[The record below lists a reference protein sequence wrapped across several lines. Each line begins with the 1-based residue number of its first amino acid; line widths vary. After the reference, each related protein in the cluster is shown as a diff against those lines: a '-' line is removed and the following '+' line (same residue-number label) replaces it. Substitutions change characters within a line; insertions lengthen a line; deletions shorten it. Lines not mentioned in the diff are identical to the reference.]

1 MDMNELNIIKNA
13 AQDQPLILETSA
25 SSSTTNSSAT
35 TSASGSSSTSSTSS
49 SGFKSTT
56 VESTTQ
62 ETTTAAFQTVE
73 IAQEVHK
80 PNYIRIGVIVGIL
93 LVGVIV
99 AFLFR
104 RKKQN
109 KEETQKK
116 QTAKIK
122 AANDRFREKSE
133 EANARLTDYVNNY
146 LAQYD
151 FHDEGDGGGEIVFRD
166 LYEDEDDN
174 FKPEKNQY
182 DDENNIFENDAKT
195 LKTKE
200 RKLKAKEMLND
211 GITEDIDTYFETHSA
226 YKPNQKE
233 DVWDFRN
240 EEIETAIKENNYE
253 DYDNDYY
260 VEDVI
265 EEEKEED
272 EISIYT
278 KTYEENDDDS
288 YLDDLE
294 EDNSNNGP
302 LMSEE
307 ETPLW
312 TRIDSDDEDDY
323 L

>member
-1 MDMNELNIIKNA
+1 MNMNELNVIKNA

-25 SSSTTNSSAT
+25 SSSTTSSSTT
-35 TSASGSSSTSSTSS
+35 TSVSSSSSTSSTSS
-49 SGFKSTT
+49 SGFKSST
-56 VESTTQ
+56 VESATQ

-80 PNYIRIGVIVGIL
+80 PNYIRIGVVVGIL
-93 LVGVIV
+93 LVGMIA

-104 RKKQN
+104 RKKQS

-166 LYEDEDDN
+166 LYEDGDDN
-174 FKPEKNQY
+174 SKSEKNQY
-182 DDENNIFENDAKT
+182 DDEDNVFENDART

-211 GITEDIDTYFETHSA
+211 GITEDIDTYFETHLHTD
-226 YKPNQKE
+226 Q
-233 DVWDFRN
+233 
-240 EEIETAIKENNYE
+240 IKKKIFGILEMKKSKLKS
-253 DYDNDYY
+253 
-260 VEDVI
+260 
-265 EEEKEED
+265 EK
-272 EISIYT
+272 IT
-278 KTYEENDDDS
+278 MKTTI
-288 YLDDLE
+288 
-294 EDNSNNGP
+294 
-302 LMSEE
+302 M
-307 ETPLW
+307 T
-312 TRIDSDDEDDY
+312 IM
-323 L
+323 